1 MNQEHIA
8 DRISQWIMTSPSPG
22 TDFLTL
28 NVSYQDVY
36 ALANSLREG
45 LRGKGEGTVCV
56 CSSDKALL
64 AASILAALA
73 EGFSLVLPYASSE
86 TVLQE
91 LRDSFEVR
99 TAITDEP
106 ESLPAFLEPVQPER
120 VPDSS
125 FDHPLKIDPDQEFLY
140 FFTGGSTDA
149 PKMWPKT
156 PGNLFSEAFY
166 HSRLLNLTSD
176 DVILATVPPHH
187 IYGFLFTVLVP
198 FVSSAAVV
206 QEVLT
211 FPEEIRNAM
220 ASHCP
225 SIFVSVP
232 VHYKMFQR
240 SPISGQSLRLALS
253 SAGMLDEE
261 DAACFFRQ
269 TGTRV
274 LEIYGST
281 ETGGI
286 ASRDRVFG
294 DSVFVPFEPL
304 DWKVLQDQ
312 LLVRSPFISPT
323 CAKDA
328 EGFFQTGDRARLASD
343 KGFILL
349 GRADG
354 VIKVGGKRIDI
365 GEVQD
370 KLRQIRGVEDAVVL
384 AVPLESGRENEIRA
398 LVQAEKDI
406 QDIREEAKGMLEPYA
421 LPRRI
426 QVVER
431 IPTSSTGKYDR
442 EKVERLLTD
451 RPIHPAPDRP
461 S

>member
-1 MNQEHIA
+1 MHQEHIA
-8 DRISQWIMTSPSPG
+8 DRISQWIMTTPSPG
-22 TDFLTL
+22 TEFLASG
-28 NVSYQDVY
+28 VSYQDVY
-36 ALANSLREG
+36 ALANSLRESLG
-45 LRGKGEGTVCV
+45 GEGVVCV
-56 CSSDKALL
+56 CSSDKALI

-73 EGFSLVLPYASSE
+73 GGFSLVLPHASSD
-86 TVLQE
+86 TVLRE
-91 LRDSFEVR
+91 LRNTFEVR
-99 TAITDEP
+99 KAVTDEP
-106 ESLPAFLEPVQPER
+106 ESLPSFLEPVQPER
-120 VPDSS
+120 ISDSS
-125 FDHPLKIDPDQEFLY
+125 FNHPLRIDPDRDFLY

-166 HSRLLNLTSD
+166 HSRKLNVSSD

-198 FVSSAAVV
+198 FVSSATVV
-206 QEVLT
+206 PEVLT
-211 FPEEIRNAM
+211 FPEEIRKAM
-220 ASHCP
+220 ARYSP

-232 VHYKMFQR
+232 VHYKMFQS
-240 SPISGQSLRLALS
+240 SPISGRSLRLALS
-253 SAGMLDEE
+253 SAGVLDEE
-261 DAACFFRQ
+261 DAACFSSQ

-294 DSVFVPFEPL
+294 DSVFVPFELL
-304 DWKVLQDQ
+304 DWKIIQDQ

-323 CAKDA
+323 CARDA
-328 EGFFQTGDRARLASD
+328 EGFFQTGDRVSPAAD

-349 GRADG
+349 GRTDG
-354 VIKVGGKRIDI
+354 VIKVGGRRIDLH
-365 GEVQD
+365 EVQD
-370 KLRQIRGVEDAVVL
+370 KLRRIPGVEDAVVL
-384 AVPLESGRENEIRA
+384 AVPLENGRENEIRA
-398 LVQAEKDI
+398 LVQAGKDI
-406 QDIREEAKGMLEPYA
+406 RDIREQAQGLLEPYA

-426 QVVER
+426 QVVQS

-442 EKVERLLTD
+442 EKVKRLLSD
-451 RPIHPAPDRP
+451 RSTSPGSDRP